1 MQSCMII
8 YIIMNCT
15 SPRWY
20 YPDRVPRVGTLCS
33 SQPINGS
40 PSAHLSMQFSDPNIS
55 NNVQKVKWL
64 LITFL
69 RKWRILSRQ
78 SGLPCF
84 PLSGLSNGMANLFQ
98 YRFDG
103 CFVVHQIIFCII
115 VAENGAC
122 FDIICGVFIVFVHFL
137 PLCKGRVVFH

>member
-55 NNVQKVKWL
+55 NNVQKV
-64 LITFL
+64 
-69 RKWRILSRQ
+69 
-78 SGLPCF
+78 SGCSLP
-84 PLSGLSNGMANLFQ
+84 S
-98 YRFDG
+98 Y
-103 CFVVHQIIFCII
+103 V
-115 VAENGAC
+115 NGAFC
-122 FDIICGVFIVFVHFL
+122 PDNLVYRVFHFL
-137 PLCKGRVVFH
+137 ACPMEWPIFSNTGSMVVSSFIKS